1 MRDFAAARHNM
12 VECQVRP
19 NKVTDERLLA
29 AMSELPRE
37 RFLPKPRQGV
47 AYVDEDIPLGDG
59 RYLMEPMVLARLIQ
73 AAAVAPGD
81 LALDV
86 GCGSGYSTAVLARL
100 CDTVVALES
109 HAGLAAEA
117 TAALAELGID
127 NAAVF
132 ERPLAKGYAKQA
144 PYDVILFGGA
154 IAQLPEAIVNQL
166 GEGGRL
172 VAVVAERQGMGK
184 GTLFVRRSGV
194 VSSRVLFDAATPLL
208 PEFAPES
215 RFVF

>member
-1 MRDFAAARHNM
+1 VHDFAAARHNM

-19 NKVTDERLLA
+19 NKVTDERVLA

-37 RFLPKPRQGV
+37 RFLPKSRQGV
-47 AYVDEDIPLGDG
+47 AYVDEDIALGDG
-59 RYLMEPMVLARLIQ
+59 RYLMEPMVLARLVQ
-73 AAAVAPGD
+73 AAAVGPGD

-86 GCGSGYSTAVLARL
+86 GCASGYSTAVLARL
-100 CDTVVALES
+100 CNTVVALES
-109 HAGLAAEA
+109 HAGLVAEA

-132 ERPLAKGYAKQA
+132 ERSLAKGYAKQA

-154 IAQLPEAIVNQL
+154 VARLPEAIVKQL

-172 VAVVAERQGMGK
+172 VAVVADGHGMGK
-184 GTLFVRRSGV
+184 ATLFVRRSGV
-194 VSSRVLFDAATPLL
+194 VSSRILFDAATPPL
-208 PEFAPES
+208 PGFAPEP